1 MALEKLHFTAS
12 DGTTIDVHYM
22 QDKLSYKRMRSIRK
36 EFADNTEEMG
46 DAFLEAALD
55 KADLEKVENL
65 SMRDFSRFMTE
76 WSESEDAPV
85 GESSTSSTS

>member
-1 MALEKLHFTAS
+1 MAVFVGH
-12 DGTTIDVHYM
+12 
-22 QDKLSYKRMRSIRK
+22 Q
-36 EFADNTEEMG
+36 
-46 DAFLEAALD
+46 FLEAALD